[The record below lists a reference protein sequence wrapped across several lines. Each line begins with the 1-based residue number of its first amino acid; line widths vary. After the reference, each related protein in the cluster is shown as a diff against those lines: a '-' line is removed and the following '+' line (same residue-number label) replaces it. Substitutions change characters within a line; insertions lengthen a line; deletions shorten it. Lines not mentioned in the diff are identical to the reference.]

1 MSVQQISVFLES
13 RPGHLR
19 RVLDAFEDA
28 HVSVRGYSASDTGD
42 YGIVR
47 FIVDAPDKA
56 LAVLQDMGAAA
67 TQTDVLCARLD
78 DVPGELARVMGI
90 MADCGINV
98 TYSYSLISTYI
109 ALSVKDIARAEKLL
123 AAQPRRAHRAGRPR
137 PPRRAGKPVI
147 RVTDITVKGAA
158 LAAVA
163 AGDFSSLPIHNPA
176 VECASRE
183 RIRAIQ
189 LEKLVAQVRWTYE
202 RVPWYRA
209 RMDDSGVTPSD
220 IKTLEDVRMLPFTD
234 KSVLRDTFPYG
245 LFAVPLDEV
254 VELHS
259 SSGTTGKPIVVG
271 YNESDMAMWADCIMR
286 LVQMAGV
293 VPGDRA
299 QMAFGYGMFTGG
311 FGLHYGLQKLGCMMI
326 PAGSGNTER
335 HIAMIEDYGT
345 TVLVATPSYA
355 LHVCEVGEKM
365 GYDWEKSPLRVGL
378 FGGEPCP
385 PGLKAEI
392 ESRMH
397 IVCTDNYGL
406 TEVMG
411 PGVSGECLA
420 SRDMQHIAED
430 HFLWEV
436 VDPET
441 GEPVPDGE
449 MGELVLTP
457 LGKQAIPVLRYRTH
471 DLTRVV
477 TEPCACG
484 RTTARMQ
491 KVRARSDDMLII
503 RGTNVFPSQVED
515 VLAGIDG
522 VTPHYR
528 IVVENAGGLDRMTVH
543 VELKPEAFSDSYED
557 MENLRRSIEDKLK
570 GVLLVGVK
578 AKLVEPGGI
587 ERSTGKT
594 KHVEDLRK

>member
-1 MSVQQISVFLES
+1 M
-13 RPGHLR
+13 
-19 RVLDAFEDA
+19 
-28 HVSVRGYSASDTGD
+28 
-42 YGIVR
+42 
-47 FIVDAPDKA
+47 
-56 LAVLQDMGAAA
+56 
-67 TQTDVLCARLD
+67 
-78 DVPGELARVMGI
+78 
-90 MADCGINV
+90 
-98 TYSYSLISTYI
+98 
-109 ALSVKDIARAEKLL
+109 
-123 AAQPRRAHRAGRPR
+123 
-137 PPRRAGKPVI
+137 I
-147 RVTDITVKGAA
+147 RVTDITVKKAA

-183 RIRAIQ
+183 RIRAVQ
-189 LEKLVAQVRWTYE
+189 LEKLVAQVAWTYE
-202 RVPWYRA
+202 RVGWYRA
-209 RMDDSGVTPSD
+209 RMDDSGVAPAD
-220 IKTLEDVRMLPFTD
+220 IKTLDDVRKLPFTD

-254 VELHS
+254 VELHA

-271 YNESDMAMWADCIMR
+271 YNDSDMAMWADCIMR

-335 HIAMIEDYGT
+335 NIAMIEDYGT

-365 GYDWEKSPLRVGL
+365 GYDWAKSPLRVGL

-392 ESRMH
+392 EDRMH

-420 SRDMQHIAED
+420 SRDMQHLAED

-441 GEPVPDGE
+441 GDPVPDGE

-528 IVVENAGGLDRMTVH
+528 IVVESAGGLDRMTVH
-543 VELKPEAFSDSYED
+543 AELKPEAFSDSFED
-557 MENLRRSIEDKLK
+557 MENLRRSIEEKLK
-570 GVLLVGVK
+570 GVLLVGVR

>member
-1 MSVQQISVFLES
+1 MI
-13 RPGHLR
+13 
-19 RVLDAFEDA
+19 
-28 HVSVRGYSASDTGD
+28 
-42 YGIVR
+42 
-47 FIVDAPDKA
+47 
-56 LAVLQDMGAAA
+56 
-67 TQTDVLCARLD
+67 
-78 DVPGELARVMGI
+78 
-90 MADCGINV
+90 
-98 TYSYSLISTYI
+98 
-109 ALSVKDIARAEKLL
+109 
-123 AAQPRRAHRAGRPR
+123 
-137 PPRRAGKPVI
+137 
-147 RVTDITVKGAA
+147 DITKKGAA
-158 LAAVA
+158 LAAAA

-176 VECASRE
+176 IECASRE
-183 RIRAIQ
+183 EIRTIQ
-189 LEKLVAQVRWTYE
+189 LKKLIDQVQWAYN
-202 RVPWYRA
+202 RVTWYRDH
-209 RMDDSGVTPSD
+209 MNDMGVTPSD
-220 IKTLEDVRMLPFTD
+220 IKTLDDVRKLPFTD
-234 KSVLRDTFPYG
+234 KSVLRETFPYG
-245 LFAVPLDEV
+245 LFAVPLNEI

-271 YNESDMAMWADCIMR
+271 YNNNDMDMWADCIMR

-326 PAGSGNTER
+326 PAGAGNTER

-355 LHVCEVGEKM
+355 LHICEVGEKL
-365 GYDWEKSPLRVGL
+365 GFDWEKSSLRVGL

-392 ESRMH
+392 EQRMH

-436 VDPET
+436 IDPET
-441 GEPVPDGE
+441 GNPVPEGE
-449 MGELVLTP
+449 VGELVLTP
-457 LGKQAIPVLRYRTH
+457 LGKQGIPVLRYRTH
-471 DLTRVV
+471 DLTRVII
-477 TEPCACG
+477 EPCACG

-491 KVRARSDDMLII
+491 KVRSRSDDMLII

-515 VLAGIDG
+515 VLNGIEG

-528 IVVENAGGLDRMTVH
+528 IVVDNKDGLDTMTVN
-543 VELKPEAFSDSYED
+543 VELKPEAFSDSFEAMD
-557 MENLRRSIEDKLK
+557 AFRASIADKLK
-570 GVLLVGVK
+570 SVLLVGVK
-578 AKLVEPGGI
+578 VKLVEPGGI
-587 ERSTGKT
+587 QRSLGKT

>member
-1 MSVQQISVFLES
+1 M
-13 RPGHLR
+13 
-19 RVLDAFEDA
+19 
-28 HVSVRGYSASDTGD
+28 
-42 YGIVR
+42 
-47 FIVDAPDKA
+47 
-56 LAVLQDMGAAA
+56 
-67 TQTDVLCARLD
+67 
-78 DVPGELARVMGI
+78 
-90 MADCGINV
+90 
-98 TYSYSLISTYI
+98 
-109 ALSVKDIARAEKLL
+109 
-123 AAQPRRAHRAGRPR
+123 
-137 PPRRAGKPVI
+137 I

-365 GYDWEKSPLRVGL
+365 GYDWAKSPLRVGL

-392 ESRMH
+392 EDRMH

-420 SRDMQHIAED
+420 SRDMQHLAED

-441 GEPVPDGE
+441 GDPVPDGE

-528 IVVENAGGLDRMTVH
+528 IVVESAGGLDRMTVH
-543 VELKPEAFSDSYED
+543 VELKPEAFSDSHED